1 MHHHTTIK
9 DIAKALNISVS
20 TVSRAL
26 RDTYDVS
33 AETRERVVQKAAEL
47 KYKPN
52 FNARGLS
59 QGRTHNIGII
69 LPSINNYYFSTV
81 ITGIQKT
88 AYLHGYNII
97 LYVTNDSSEREIDI
111 IDNLSVSS
119 LDGLLIST
127 CCNHCG
133 HIEEVSSNIPVVF
146 FDRTGETPGS
156 KVMQD
161 DFNGAYEATNHL
173 IMQGYSRIAHIAGPE
188 GQLFTK
194 KRLNGYK
201 AALTANGMAIRE
213 DWIIH
218 SGFSQHDGENDTE
231 YLLSLSKPPDAIF
244 AVNDRKAIGAMLALK
259 KKGITIGRGVG
270 VVGFTNDPVS
280 EIISPT
286 LTTMAEPAFDIGR
299 ISCELLLKHI
309 NKKSFAPQ
317 EVILPGE
324 LMVRESSKRRPAP
337 EAASVSHLE
346 NQQW

>member
-1 MHHHTTIK
+1 MHHPTTIK

-33 AETRERVVQKAAEL
+33 AETRQKVIQKAAEL

-59 QGRTHNIGII
+59 QGRTHNLGII

-88 AYLHGYNII
+88 AYLHDYNII
-97 LYVTNDSSEREIDI
+97 LYVTNDSAEREIDI
-111 IDNLSVSS
+111 LDNLPISS
-119 LDGLLIST
+119 MDGLLIST
-127 CCNHCG
+127 CCSHCG
-133 HIEEVSSNIPVVF
+133 HIEEVASNLPVVF
-146 FDRTGETPGS
+146 FDRTGETAGS

-161 DFNGAYEATNHL
+161 DYNGAFEATSHL
-173 IMQGYSRIAHIAGPE
+173 IRQGYRKIAHIAGPE

-201 AALTANGMAIRE
+201 AALAAHGMDVHE
-213 DWIIH
+213 EWIIH
-218 SGFSQHDGENDTE
+218 SGFSQDDGQKDTS
-231 YLLSLSKPPDAIF
+231 YLLSLPDPPDAIF
-244 AVNDRKAIGAMLALK
+244 AVNDRKAIGAMLTLK
-259 KKGITIGRGVG
+259 KHNIPIGSGIG

-280 EIISPT
+280 EIISPS

-299 ISCELLLKHI
+299 IGCELLLKHI
-309 NKKSFAPQ
+309 HKPNFAPQ
-317 EVILPGE
+317 EVILPSE
-324 LMVRESSKRRPAP
+324 LMVRESSQRQNRSAYSDLLPIQD
-337 EAASVSHLE
+337 HHI
-346 NQQW
+346 

>member
-1 MHHHTTIK
+1 MHHQTTIK

-33 AETRERVVQKAAEL
+33 AETREKVVQKATEL

-133 HIEEVSSNIPVVF
+133 HIEEVASEIPVVF
-146 FDRTGETPGS
+146 FDRTGETSGS

-173 IMQGYSRIAHIAGPE
+173 IMQGYRRIAHIAGPE

-201 AALTANGMAIRE
+201 AALAARGMTIQE

-218 SGFSQHDGENDTE
+218 SGFSQQDGENDTA
-231 YLLSLSKPPDAIF
+231 YLLSLPQPPDAIF

-259 KKGITIGRGVG
+259 KNGIPIGQDVG

-309 NKKSFAPQ
+309 QKKSFSPQ

-324 LMVRESSKRRPAP
+324 LMVRESSQRL
-337 EAASVSHLE
+337 AAATYGHLLPLQ
-346 NQQW
+346 NQHS

>member
-1 MHHHTTIK
+1 MHHPTTIK

-33 AETRERVVQKAAEL
+33 AETREKVVQKAAEL

-59 QGRTHNIGII
+59 QGKTHNLGII

-81 ITGIQKT
+81 IAGIQKT

-97 LYVTNDSSEREIDI
+97 LYVTNDSPEREIAI

-127 CCNHCG
+127 CCNHCA
-133 HIEEVSSNIPVVF
+133 HIEEVASNIPVVF
-146 FDRTGETPGS
+146 FDRTGETSGS

-161 DFNGAYEATNHL
+161 DFNGAYEATTHL
-173 IMQGYSRIAHIAGPE
+173 IMQGYGRIAHIAGPE

-201 AALTANGMAIRE
+201 AALAAHGMTVQE

-218 SGFSQHDGENDTE
+218 SGFSQQDGENDTE
-231 YLLSLSKPPDAIF
+231 DLLSLPQPPDAIF

-259 KKGITIGRGVG
+259 RKGIPIGQGVG

-286 LTTMAEPAFDIGR
+286 LTTIAEPAFDIGR

-309 NKKSFAPQ
+309 HKANFAPQ
-317 EVILPGE
+317 EVVLPSE
-324 LMVRESSKRRPAP
+324 LIVRESSQRRPTP
-337 EAASVSHLE
+337 EAASVTQLE
-346 NQQW
+346 SQQI